1 MKKTNGATSGT
12 DGASPLTFVQAD
24 AEMRA
29 LQGCFDST
37 QDMRVKVAVL
47 SRMSQ
52 IVAMCMKNM

>member
-1 MKKTNGATSGT
+1 M
-12 DGASPLTFVQAD
+12 DGAPPLTFEEAD

-37 QDMRVKVAVL
+37 QDMRVKVAIL

-52 IVAMCMKNM
+52 IVAMFMKNM